1 MPQLLYMEQN
11 LENLENQK
19 RKSPATQYR
28 FEFQRFSGARNRN
41 QSAMKIRLLCR
52 VFAEFPT
59 LIYHLV
65 EQKASEKT
73 LQNVQHRKDS
83 SSLIFSID
91 ILFQKTIK
99 NYIR

>member
-1 MPQLLYMEQN
+1 
-11 LENLENQK
+11 
-19 RKSPATQYR
+19 
-28 FEFQRFSGARNRN
+28 
-41 QSAMKIRLLCR
+41 MKIRLLCR

-73 LQNVQHRKDS
+73 LQNVQHKKDS

-91 ILFQKTIK
+91 ILFLENNQKLHPLQVGMARFEPGTLIM
-99 NYIR
+99 